1 MKQFLNKFRGDQATL
16 PPPPGTRHILLAW
29 LGGVMAIGAVAGLAN
44 ALSTMLVLG
53 SFGAS
58 CVLVFGFPDS
68 PLSQPRNVVF
78 GHLISSL
85 TGLCFLELFGPTWW
99 AVALAVG
106 TAIALM
112 LLTRTAHAPAGS
124 NPVIIFLAQ
133 PGWDFLLFPTLS
145 GTLILV
151 LVALVFNN
159 ATRTAR
165 YPKYW

>member
-1 MKQFLNKFRGDQATL
+1 MKQFLNKFRGDQAAL
-16 PPPPGTRHILLAW
+16 PPHPGTRHILLAW
-29 LGGVMAIGAVAGLAN
+29 LGGVMAIGAVAGLAD

-58 CVLVFGFPDS
+58 CVLIFGFPDS

-124 NPVIIFLAQ
+124 NPVIIFLAE
-133 PGWDFLLFPTLS
+133 PGWDFILFPTLS

-151 LVALVFNN
+151 LVALVYNN

>member
-1 MKQFLNKFRGDQATL
+1 MKQFLNKFRGDQAAL
-16 PPPPGTRHILLAW
+16 PPSPGTRHILLAW
-29 LGGVMAIGAVAGLAN
+29 LGGVMAIRAVAGLAHT
-44 ALSTMLVLG
+44 LSAMLVLG

-58 CVLVFGFPDS
+58 CVLIFGFPDS

-99 AVALAVG
+99 PVALAVG

-133 PGWDFLLFPTLS
+133 PGWDFILFPTLS
-145 GTLILV
+145 GALILV
-151 LVALVFNN
+151 LVALVYNN
-159 ATRTAR
+159 AARTAR

>member
-1 MKQFLNKFRGDQATL
+1 MKRFLNKIRGDQAAL
-16 PPPPGTRHILLAW
+16 PLHPGTRHILLAW
-29 LGGVMAIGAVAGLAN
+29 LGGVLAIGAVAGLAN
-44 ALSTMLVLG
+44 ALSTLLVLG

-58 CVLVFGFPDS
+58 CVLIFGFPDS

-85 TGLCFLELFGPTWW
+85 TGLCFLKLFGPTWW

-133 PGWDFLLFPTLS
+133 PGWDFILFPTLS

-151 LVALVFNN
+151 LVALVYNN
-159 ATRTAR
+159 AARTAR

>member
-16 PPPPGTRHILLAW
+16 PPHPGARHILLAW
-29 LGGVMAIGAVAGLAN
+29 LGGVVAIGTVAGLAN
-44 ALSTMLVLG
+44 ALSTLLVLG

-58 CVLVFGFPDS
+58 CVLIFGFPDS

-99 AVALAVG
+99 ALALAVG
-106 TAIALM
+106 TAIAVM
-112 LLTRTAHAPAGS
+112 LLTKTPHAPAGS

-133 PGWDFLLFPTLS
+133 PGWGFLLFPTLS
-145 GTLILV
+145 GALILV
-151 LVALVFNN
+151 LVALIYNN
-159 ATRTAR
+159 ATRTAG

>member
-1 MKQFLNKFRGDQATL
+1 MKQFLNKFRGDQAAL
-16 PPPPGTRHILLAW
+16 PPYPGTHHILLAW
-29 LGGVMAIGAVAGLAN
+29 LGGVIAIGAVAGLAD
-44 ALSTMLVLG
+44 ALSTLLVLG

-58 CVLVFGFPDS
+58 CVLIFGFPDS

-133 PGWDFLLFPTLS
+133 PGWDFILFPTLS

-151 LVALVFNN
+151 LVALVYNN